1 MPGEDESE
9 WMDQEDPGYNE
20 DEYED
25 PFGDD
30 MEQDCDMD
38 CNEEDYAD

>member
-9 WMDQEDPGYNE
+9 WMDQEDSAYNE

-25 PFGDD
+25 TFGDG

-38 CNEEDYAD
+38 CNEEDYAG